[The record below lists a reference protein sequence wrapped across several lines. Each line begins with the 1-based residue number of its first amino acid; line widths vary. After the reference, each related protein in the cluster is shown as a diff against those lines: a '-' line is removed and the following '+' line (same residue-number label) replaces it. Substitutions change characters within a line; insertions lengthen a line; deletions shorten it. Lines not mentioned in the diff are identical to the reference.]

1 MEARESIWS
10 VPPGL
15 RALYFAQFTL
25 WTLAGIGVLVW
36 YEVFVNTSDTA
47 SQTMM
52 AIIRSTGTVTVGA
65 AGISLV
71 TMEAPR
77 IVMVV
82 ADYFT
87 KRWLN
92 PLKEKLREEA
102 RAEGRA
108 EMNTAWQ
115 TWNERRMA
123 AEANGDPFDEPP
135 PGDSS
140 QNRR

>member
-1 MEARESIWS
+1 M
-10 VPPGL
+10 
-15 RALYFAQFTL
+15 
-25 WTLAGIGVLVW
+25 LVW

-47 SQTMM
+47 AQTVM
-52 AIIRSTGTVTVGA
+52 AIIRSTGAVTVGA

-92 PLKEKLREEA
+92 PLKEKIREEALEKERLREEA
-102 RAEGRA
+102 REKLREEGREEGRAEGRKEGRV

-123 AEANGDPFDEPP
+123 AESDGEPFDEPP

-140 QNRR
+140 PD